1 MSKKVK
7 FWLYFLEVII
17 ILIIVFYLA
26 ITKYWPEYQES
37 LGSSEKLFSA
47 TNYYTGIE
55 VKVTTGPAFFLVI
68 NKEEI
73 VTNIFLENAE
83 AGSLANQGIEGKNLK
98 TAISSIIQNLIDNN
112 KIIDQ
117 PILMINYNDET
128 IFNKAV
134 SSVQETLTENKIAL
148 NLIKSTSTLTKKA
161 EEENLEQTEQSE
173 ILWALYLNSMEI
185 IDDIPTTEQSPQQE
199 ISKEAAENYTDTIY
213 QKLITYMMN
222 ANVENQQRNDP
233 IMPIQYI
240 PGDTANTIYPTS
252 DSWYYIENYNIY
264 AQISIDSTTQRYTF
278 CYQGTIE
285 NKKEGI
291 CS

>member
-37 LGSSEKLFSA
+37 LGSSEKLFLPA
-47 TNYYTGIE
+47 NYYTGIE
-55 VKVTTGPAFFLVI
+55 VKVTAGPAFFLVI
-68 NKEEI
+68 NDEEI
-73 VTNIFLENAE
+73 VTNIFLENEE
-83 AGSLANQGIEGKNLK
+83 AGCLANQGIEGKK
-98 TAISSIIQNLIDNN
+98 MTVATSTIIQNLIDNN
-112 KIIDQ
+112 KITNQ
-117 PILMINYNDET
+117 PILMINYNDEA

-134 SSVQETLTENKIAL
+134 SNVQETLTENGIVL

-161 EEENLEQTEQSE
+161 EEENLNQTEQSE
-173 ILWALYLNSMEI
+173 ILWTLYLNSMEI
-185 IDDIPTTEQSPQQE
+185 IDNLPTTEQPIQQE
-199 ISKEAAENYTDTIY
+199 ISKESAEDYADTVY
-213 QKLITYMMN
+213 QKLITYMTN
-222 ANVENQQRNDP
+222 AKVENQKRDDP
-233 IMPIQYI
+233 TMPIQYI
-240 PGDTANTIYPTS
+240 PGDTANKIYPTN
-252 DSWYYIENYNIY
+252 DSWYYIKNYNIY

-278 CYQGTIE
+278 CYQGSIE

>member
-1 MSKKVK
+1 MSKKAK

-37 LGSSEKLFSA
+37 LGSSEKLFSSA
-47 TNYYTGIE
+47 NYYTGIE
-55 VKVTTGPAFFLVI
+55 VKVTTGPEFFLVI
-68 NKEEI
+68 NDEEV
-73 VTNIFLENAE
+73 VTNIFLENE
-83 AGSLANQGIEGKNLK
+83 DSGSLANQGIEGKKLED
-98 TAISSIIQNLIDNN
+98 AIPSITQNLIDNS
-112 KIIDQ
+112 KITNQ
-117 PILMINYNDET
+117 PILMINYNDVE
-128 IFNKAV
+128 IFNKAI
-134 SSVQETLTENKIAL
+134 SLVQESLTSNGITLNIMQ
-148 NLIKSTSTLTKKA
+148 STSTLAQKA
-161 EEENLEQTEQSE
+161 EQEKLDTTEESQV
-173 ILWALYLNSMEI
+173 LWTLYLNSMEI
-185 IDDIPTTEQSPQQE
+185 IEDLPTTEQSNKIE
-199 ISKEAAENYTDTIY
+199 ISKEAAESYADTIY

-222 ANVENQQRNDP
+222 AKVENQERNSTT
-233 IMPIQYI
+233 MPIQYI
-240 PGDTANTIYPTS
+240 PGDTANKIYPTS